1 MPDTSRAGRE
11 PDAGDVR
18 PIQCDGP
25 MTAAHDDSQELP
37 MDSVEQPQT
46 PADQA
51 AWVHDV
57 LRRAPGQMLPEAVR
71 QRVLD
76 ALQVEQD
83 LRENSDFNPDADV
96 EDLVVLDAKDQAFR
110 AFSRMPKRAT
120 DWS

>member
-1 MPDTSRAGRE
+1 
-11 PDAGDVR
+11 
-18 PIQCDGP
+18 
-25 MTAAHDDSQELP
+25 

-57 LRRAPGQMLPEAVR
+57 LRRAPGETLPEAVR

-96 EDLVVLDAKDQAFR
+96 EDLVALDAKDQAFR
-110 AFSRMPKRAT
+110 AFSRMPSRAT